1 MHRKC
6 FARETFYHPGFR
18 ACRCEELQRLF
29 AAASRAK
36 RSKIGSFLSLYHA
49 LKDDLRFAQA
59 LPERLGLI
67 LARALDS
74 DPGLSPQLAAALA
87 TADPATSAAEQAV
100 LTATLAGRQ
109 THPVAAAPVSDHGPD
124 HDDVSLTPNAE
135 IRPGIFLDATVPGRL
150 VLSGPGVDAGFGD
163 RLLIWLQG

>member
-1 MHRKC
+1 MHRKY

-59 LPERLGLI
+59 LPERLGLT
-67 LARALDS
+67 LARAVDS
-74 DPGLSPQLAAALA
+74 DPGLGPRLATALAAA
-87 TADPATSAAEQAV
+87 DPASAEAEQTV
-100 LTATLAGRQ
+100 L
-109 THPVAAAPVSDHGPD
+109 AAAVSGKQARPGVPVPVPDHGPAAA
-124 HDDVSLTPNAE
+124 TPKGE
-135 IRPGIFLDATVPGRL
+135 IRPGVFLDATVPGRL
-150 VLSGPGVDAGFGD
+150 VLSGSGVDAGFGD